1 MILLRTHSNRWIA
14 RARRT
19 GIALG
24 LITFAADLP
33 RPVFKTVRLD
43 TSSGER
49 ILLRDSDSL
58 EEAFAVLIA
67 GVERSRLA
75 AEQPRSADGD
85 GDADAQGEEPTA
97 TDPLEESIAA

>member
-19 GIALG
+19 GVALG

-43 TSSGER
+43 LVTGER
-49 ILLRDSDSL
+49 VLLRDSDCL

-67 GVERSRLA
+67 GVERARIA
-75 AEQPRSADGD
+75 AEAERTPATTEAERT
-85 GDADAQGEEPTA
+85 PTA
-97 TDPLEESIAA
+97 TDPVEESIAA

>member
-19 GIALG
+19 GVALG

-33 RPVFKTVRLD
+33 RPVYKTVRLD
-43 TSSGER
+43 AATGER
-49 ILLRDSDSL
+49 VLLRDSDCL

-67 GVERSRLA
+67 GVERARLA
-75 AEQPRSADGD
+75 AALEQTSP
-85 GDADAQGEEPTA
+85 AQTPTA

>member
-19 GIALG
+19 GVALG

-33 RPVFKTVRLD
+33 RPVYKTVRLD
-43 TSSGER
+43 VESGER
-49 ILLRDSDSL
+49 VLLRDADSL

-75 AEQPRSADGD
+75 
-85 GDADAQGEEPTA
+85 GELEPLDEP
-97 TDPLEESIAA
+97 TDPLEDDPLEDEIAA

>member
-14 RARRT
+14 RARRA
-19 GIALG
+19 GVALG

-33 RPVFKTVRLD
+33 RPVFKTVRLEVE
-43 TSSGER
+43 TGER

-67 GVERSRLA
+67 GVERARLA
-75 AEQPRSADGD
+75 AEQAPADETIP
-85 GDADAQGEEPTA
+85 AAETPTA
-97 TDPLEESIAA
+97 TDPVEESIAA

>member
-19 GIALG
+19 GVALG

-33 RPVFKTVRLD
+33 RPVYKTVRLD
-43 TSSGER
+43 VESGER
-49 ILLRDSDSL
+49 VLLRDADSL

-75 AEQPRSADGD
+75 AEL
-85 GDADAQGEEPTA
+85 EPLDEPGG
-97 TDPLEESIAA
+97 TDPLEDDPLETDPLEDEIAA